1 MLQEQSS
8 KAMNIMEDFSI
19 TDIYS
24 GNIDRTSR
32 QNTNRFRKETGFP
45 SPARDHFEKPL
56 SLDDHIIK
64 RPAATF
70 LIRVKGNGLNHIGI
84 FSEDILVVDRS
95 ISVSPGNLIVAIL
108 EGEMVVGKLIKQGK
122 ATYLSQKKSLDNATK
137 ITDMLDFEVWGVVS
151 HAIHKYI

>member
-1 MLQEQSS
+1 
-8 KAMNIMEDFSI
+8 MEDFSI

-24 GNIDRTSR
+24 GNIDRPSG
-32 QNTNRFRKETGFP
+32 QDTNRFRKETGFP

-56 SLDDHIIK
+56 SLDEYIIK

-70 LIRVKGNGLNHIGI
+70 FVRVKGDGLNKIGI
-84 FSEDILVVDRS
+84 FSDDILVVDRS
-95 ISVSPGNLIVAIL
+95 ISASPGHLIVAIL
-108 EGEMVVGKLIKQGK
+108 EGEMVVRKLVKQGK
-122 ATYLSQKKSLDNATK
+122 TTYLSRKKSLDNATK

>member
-1 MLQEQSS
+1 
-8 KAMNIMEDFSI
+8 MEDFSI

-24 GNIDRTSR
+24 GNIDRTSG
-32 QNTNRFRKETGFP
+32 QDTNRFRKETGFP

-56 SLDDHIIK
+56 SLDEYIIK

-70 LIRVKGNGLNHIGI
+70 FVRVKGDGLNKIGI
-84 FSEDILVVDRS
+84 FSGDILVVDRS
-95 ISVSPGNLIVAIL
+95 ISASPGHLIVAIL
-108 EGEMVVGKLIKQGK
+108 EGEMVVRKLVKQGK
-122 ATYLSQKKSLDNATK
+122 TTYLSRKKSLDNATK

>member
-1 MLQEQSS
+1 
-8 KAMNIMEDFSI
+8 MEDFSI

-24 GNIDRTSR
+24 GNVDRTPK
-32 QNTNRFRKETGFP
+32 QDANRFRKETGFP

-56 SLDDHIIK
+56 SLDEYIIK

-70 LIRVKGNGLNHIGI
+70 FVRVKGDGLNKIGI
-84 FSEDILVVDRS
+84 FSDDILVVDRS
-95 ISVSPGNLIVAIL
+95 ISASPGHVIVAIL
-108 EGEMVVGKLIKQGK
+108 EGEMVARNLVKQGK
-122 ATYLSQKKSLDNATK
+122 DIYLSQKKSLDGATK